1 MSEGSLSI
9 NYKMQELMKITIPV
23 RMILTGNRNCG
34 IDWDLINLLWDWD
47 WTIFKI
53 ILMKFL
59 KDDSG
64 YVIPWFGKVGHFL
77 PRDEIVFGIKSNL
90 TLDNIRQGII

>member
-1 MSEGSLSI
+1 
-9 NYKMQELMKITIPV
+9 
-23 RMILTGNRNCG
+23 
-34 IDWDLINLLWDWD
+34 
-47 WTIFKI
+47 
-53 ILMKFL
+53 MKFL

-90 TLDNIRQGII
+90 TLDNTSRNNLKICYDIVKLSAKLKEKRY